1 MSEIQLTEKELRPER
16 CLLSVPATT
25 ERFFPKAAAGNAD
38 TIMLD
43 LEDAVAA
50 EHKEEARRRA
60 IAALNEMDW
69 GRKNRRPGT
78 HRNKI

>member
-43 LEDAVAA
+43 LEDAVATV
-50 EHKEEARRRA
+50 RRA
-60 IAALNEMDW
+60 LPRLKFAA
-69 GRKNRRPGT
+69 
-78 HRNKI
+78 HRV